1 MSAHNDDSINKCCHF
16 TEVPDAPTNFTT
28 GGFGS
33 RWVSLEWMLGFGGNS
48 DLLSLLVR
56 VTRQRMVEL
65 RVLEIA
71 VTSQDINRYIVTTCD
86 VSPF

>member
-1 MSAHNDDSINKCCHF
+1 M
-16 TEVPDAPTNFTT
+16 PTNFTT

-71 VTSQDINRYIVTTCD
+71 VTSQDINRYIVTTCESILTFLH
-86 VSPF
+86 VFHSSATM